1 MNPMSKKF
9 IALFA
14 TVFLLLFFHSCK
26 SPFSSISVSNQ
37 EKYVPNEVLV
47 KFKEDVSKYI
57 IQDAIN
63 SVQGKVITYL
73 GEEISIFQWDPDIR
87 SFRSFLSDPYLLHIK
102 VPEILGTEQAI
113 DLLSL
118 NPSVEYAE
126 KNGIFHLFS
135 DPNDPDFDLLWGM
148 KNTGVVEKRNGKPN
162 LP

>member
-14 TVFLLLFFHSCK
+14 TVFLLLFFHSCE
-26 SPFSSISVSNQ
+26 SPFS
-37 EKYVPNEVLV
+37 EKFGEIEEYVPNEVLV
-47 KFKEDVSKYI
+47 KFKEDVSKYL

-63 SVQGKVITYL
+63 SVQGKIITYL
-73 GEEISIFQWDPDIR
+73 GEEISTFQWDPDIR

-102 VPEILGTEQAI
+102 VPETLGTEKAI
-113 DLLSL
+113 DILSL

-135 DPNDPDFDLLWGM
+135 DPMESQISPKALASPVL
-148 KNTGVVEKRNGKPN
+148 KKTAERI
-162 LP
+162 

>member
-14 TVFLLLFFHSCK
+14 TVFLLLFFHSCE
-26 SPFSSISVSNQ
+26 SPFS
-37 EKYVPNEVLV
+37 EKFGEIEEYVPNEVLV
-47 KFKEDVSKYI
+47 KFKEDVSKYL

-63 SVQGKVITYL
+63 SVQGKIITYL
-73 GEEISIFQWDPDIR
+73 GEEISTFQWDPDIR

-102 VPEILGTEQAI
+102 VPETLGTEKAI
-113 DLLSL
+113 DILSL

-135 DPNDPDFDLLWGM
+135 DP
-148 KNTGVVEKRNGKPN
+148 KKIIKTSVVEKRNGKPN

>member
-26 SPFSSISVSNQ
+26 SPFS
-37 EKYVPNEVLV
+37 EKFGEIEEYAPNEVLV
-47 KFKEDVSKYI
+47 KFKEDVSKYF

-63 SVQGKVITYL
+63 SVQGKIITYL
-73 GEEISIFQWDPDIR
+73 GEEISTFQWDPDIR

-102 VPEILGTEQAI
+102 VPEIIGTEEAI
-113 DLLSL
+113 SVLSI
-118 NPSVEYAE
+118 NPNVEYAE
-126 KNGIFHLFS
+126 KNGILHLFS

>member
-14 TVFLLLFFHSCK
+14 TVFFLLFFHSCK
-26 SPFSSISVSNQ
+26 SPFS
-37 EKYVPNEVLV
+37 EKFGEIEEYAPNEVLV
-47 KFKEDVSKYI
+47 KFKTDVSKYF

-63 SVQGKVITYL
+63 SVQGKIITYL
-73 GEEISIFQWDPDIR
+73 GEEISTFQWDPDIR

-102 VPEILGTEQAI
+102 VPETLGTEKAI